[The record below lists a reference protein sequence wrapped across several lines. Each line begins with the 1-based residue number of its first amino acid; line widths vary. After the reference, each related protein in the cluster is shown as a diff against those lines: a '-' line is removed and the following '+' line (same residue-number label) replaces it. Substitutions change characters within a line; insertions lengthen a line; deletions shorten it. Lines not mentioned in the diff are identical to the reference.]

1 MSIEAKDITKKFGQF
16 TALDH
21 VDLKIPSGELVAL
34 LGPSGSGKTTL
45 LRIIAGLEFA
55 DSGTILFDG
64 EDTTH
69 RTARDRRVG
78 FVFQHYA
85 LFRHMTV
92 FENIAF
98 GLKVRPRN
106 VRPSKEQIQAKV
118 HELLGLIQLKNLAGR
133 YPSQLS
139 GGQRQ
144 RVALARALAVEPS
157 VLLLDEPFG
166 SLDAKVRLELRRW
179 LRQLHDEVH
188 ITSVFVTHDQEEA
201 LEVSDRVAVMNEG
214 RIEQVGSPDD
224 VYHHP
229 ITPFVYNFL
238 GNVNLFHGRI
248 DEETPAIH
256 DAATGDLVYVR
267 PHLLEIQRQPNGGSN
282 FRATIKHINSA
293 GPLVKIEAVSEW
305 GAPVQVEMSQERF
318 RRTSA
323 RQRRNRLH
331 HPQRAEGVSKEGH
344 LTGAKPVSIVVCGGL
359 QGATL
364 APSLYPND
372 RGASS
377 SPAGLQSQDRV
388 ARHLSL
394 PLYSFAAAPR
404 YRHYERAACAPRR
417 TAEIA
422 SNCLRLNAMSQ
433 DPYKV
438 YRTIARVGGVVL
450 LLLGVLVLLG
460 WLWNIGLLTTF
471 LSGPHHD
478 EAEHRRRLPVSRP
491 CSLPADAVSKDSQ
504 HPTLVRRLPRR

>member
-1 MSIEAKDITKKFGQF
+1 MSIEAQNITKKFGQF
-16 TALDH
+16 AALDQ
-21 VDLKIPSGELVAL
+21 VSLKIPTGELVAL

-55 DSGTILFDG
+55 DSGTVLFDG

-98 GLKVRPRN
+98 GLKVRPRG
-106 VRPSKEQIQAKV
+106 VRPSNEKIHAKV
-118 HELLGLIQLKNLAGR
+118 HELLKLIQLRNLANR

-188 ITSVFVTHDQEEA
+188 ITSVFVTHDQDEA
-201 LEVSDRVAVMNEG
+201 LEVADRIAVMNEG
-214 RIEQVGSPDD
+214 HIEQVGTPDE
-224 VYHHP
+224 VYHRP
-229 ITPFVYNFL
+229 LTPFVYNFL

-256 DAATGDLVYVR
+256 DAATGELVYVR
-267 PHLLEIQRQPNGGSN
+267 PHLLEIHRQSNGASN

-293 GPLVKIEAVSEW
+293 GPLVKVEALTEW
-305 GAPVQVEMSQERF
+305 GAPVHVELSQEKF
-318 RRTSA
+318 REL
-323 RQRRNRLH
+323 QL
-331 HPQRAEGVSKEGH
+331 
-344 LTGAKPVSIVVCGGL
+344 AK
-359 QGATL
+359 
-364 APSLYPND
+364 
-372 RGASS
+372 
-377 SPAGLQSQDRV
+377 
-388 ARHLSL
+388 
-394 PLYSFAAAPR
+394 
-404 YRHYERAACAPRR
+404 
-417 TAEIA
+417 
-422 SNCLRLNAMSQ
+422 
-433 DPYKV
+433 
-438 YRTIARVGGVVL
+438 
-450 LLLGVLVLLG
+450 
-460 WLWNIGLLTTF
+460 
-471 LSGPHHD
+471 D
-478 EAEHRRRLPVSRP
+478 EAVFIIAKELKVFHKK
-491 CSLPADAVSKDSQ
+491 AV
-504 HPTLVRRLPRR
+504 